1 VRKIDEREVKGKSSA
16 AAATGPDVG
25 SRPGTFQYVANL
37 AVMIISTLA
46 RRGLSGRRIA
56 GYAAAGALAMFFLTK
71 FLLWI
76 HFQAFA
82 LFLLDEEGYGD
93 SYILYDVWHFQSTGV
108 IYPDLSQPPYLP
120 AQYSPLVYILYAL
133 PGLVM
138 DFENPFL
145 GPRFIAL
152 AAFISCIV
160 VVVSIVRTLIPA
172 RWAWFWGLLL
182 TTSSF
187 IMQNWIL
194 QLRGDMQGSF
204 FDLLALR
211 LLLGRF
217 RHNVLL
223 AGLCAGFAAQFKIT
237 FVTALAAGFIWLF
250 FRKRWRELVGFTA
263 AGTLTSAGLYLFF
276 WAWQPRMF
284 DQILAL
290 SPGIKDV
297 RGCVVLISQAVKEPV
312 VVLALLGFPPML
324 SRSRPRWGL
333 VVVFVLVSSVIA
345 SVADIQAGGNVNYFF
360 ETLFALTPAAV
371 LGVYRLTHWP
381 QRDIRVAVFVPALV
395 MIYLLQPNIVALY
408 RTFFSGRNDV
418 EISNGVFRTVQHALQ
433 GRHIFST
440 VPRLALLDRH
450 PALIEPFLLSYLQRL
465 GKVDSYPVIERIRG
479 YEFDVVITTAAKES
493 WRGIPVIPDDL
504 HRAIEGS
511 YKPECTMHGRWLVHL
526 PRNRSENRAFEQE
539 LNQVGCLPFRVD
551 HISAGSTW

>member
-1 VRKIDEREVKGKSSA
+1 
-16 AAATGPDVG
+16 
-25 SRPGTFQYVANL
+25 
-37 AVMIISTLA
+37 MIISTLA
-46 RRGLSGRRIA
+46 RLGPTGRRIA
-56 GYAAAGALAMFFLTK
+56 GYAAAGALAVFFLTK
-71 FLLWI
+71 FLLWV

-93 SYILYDVWHFQSTGV
+93 SYVLYDVWHFQNTGV

-133 PGLVM
+133 PGRIIQ
-138 DFENPFL
+138 FENPFL

-172 RWAWFWGLLL
+172 RSAWFWGLLL

-187 IMQNWIL
+187 IMQDWIL
-194 QLRGDMQGSF
+194 QLRGDMQGAF

-237 FVTALAAGFIWLF
+237 FMTALAAGFIWLL

-263 AGTLTSAGLYLFF
+263 AGALTSAGLYLLF
-276 WAWQPRMF
+276 WAWQPRMLS
-284 DQILAL
+284 QILAL
-290 SPGIKDV
+290 SPAIKDV
-297 RGCVVLISQAVKEPV
+297 RGCIEIISQVVKEPV
-312 VVLALLGFPPML
+312 VLFALLGFPPML

-333 VVVFVLVSSVIA
+333 LFVFVLVSSVVA
-345 SVADIQAGGNVNYFF
+345 SMADIQAGGNVNYFF

-395 MIYLLQPNIVALY
+395 LIYLLPPEIVSLY
-408 RTFFSGRNDV
+408 RTLFSGRNDV
-418 EISNGVFRTVQHALQ
+418 EISNSVFRTTQHALR

-440 VPRLALLDRH
+440 VPRLALLDPH

-465 GKVDSYPVIERIRG
+465 GKIDSYPVIERIRSD
-479 YEFDVVITTAAKES
+479 EFDVVITRAAKDS

-504 HRAIEGS
+504 HRAIGAS
-511 YKPECTMHGRWLVHL
+511 YKPECTIHGKWLLHL
-526 PRNRSENRAFEQE
+526 PRNRPENSAFEQE
-539 LNQVGCLPFRVD
+539 LSQAGCLPFRVD